1 MFTGIIK
8 NIATIKKQQTIG
20 GSLFLAIE
28 TPKDWRV
35 QQGDSIATNGVC
47 LTVKEV
53 GVDFYTTEL
62 MPETLNKTTFGKSVP
77 TRVNLE
83 YSLTL
88 QDPLGGHLVL
98 GHVDTIGTIT
108 KIERAQASKIY
119 HFSCPKSFGALIAE
133 KGSIA
138 VDGISLT
145 IVEASDAFFTV
156 SLVDYTLSRTTLGEK
171 QEGDLVNIE
180 FDVLAKYIARA
191 LERRII

>member
-53 GVDFYTTEL
+53 GGDFYTTEL
-62 MPETLNKTTFGKSVP
+62 MPETLKKTTFGKSVP
-77 TRVNLE
+77 ARVNLE
-83 YSLTL
+83 YPLTL

-98 GHVDTIGTIT
+98 GHIDTIGTII
-108 KIERAQASKIY
+108 KIERAQTSKIY

-145 IVEASDAFFTV
+145 IVEAGAAFFTV
-156 SLVDYTLSRTTLGEK
+156 SLVDYTLSHTTLGEK
-171 QEGDLVNIE
+171 QEGDLANVE
-180 FDVLAKYIARA
+180 FDVFAKYIARA
-191 LERRII
+191 LKRKII